1 MSCPRVPYA
10 GIAGRRWEQ
19 VSFSLVVAL
28 ATFGAVY
35 VFLIGDWFH
44 RAWAT
49 AIGAAV
55 LLVTGVIPPAALT
68 SSIDWNTLALLGG
81 MMVLVGL
88 LGEVGLFDQVALA
101 AARFARG
108 DPRRLVAAFGLA
120 SAVISTVIDNVT
132 TILLLGPAMMQSAE
146 ALGAD
151 PVDLLMVAAVASNL
165 GGLATLV
172 GDPPNILIGTAAP
185 LTFGQFL
192 RHLGPLAGV
201 LLAVLGGWLW
211 WRLPRGASAHGQ
223 AVVLPAHPPRPLTW
237 AAPGLVGILG
247 LTLLGLVFQRQLHL
261 AAGAVAAIGAGLG
274 VLWARPSPSRLVHSV
289 DWGTL
294 GFFAGI
300 FVMVG
305 GLERAGAIS
314 RFAHWLLT
322 TFGSQGIGLAVLWG
336 SALISAG
343 LDNVPLVAAMIPVV
357 RMINQLHPEYGV
369 GLWMALAAGAA
380 IGGNATVIGA
390 SANVVAQGVAYDHGH
405 PMDFM
410 RYFRFGG
417 PVALWTLLAATG
429 YLMLFH
435 GF

>member
-1 MSCPRVPYA
+1 M
-10 GIAGRRWEQ
+10 
-19 VSFSLVVAL
+19 SFSLAVAL
-28 ATFGAVY
+28 ATFCAVY
-35 VFLIGDWFH
+35 IFLIGDWFH

-55 LLVTGVIPPAALT
+55 LLLTGVIPLGALT
-68 SSIDWNTLALLGG
+68 ASIDWNTLALLGG

-88 LGEVGLFDQVALA
+88 LGEAGLFDQVASA
-101 AARFARG
+101 AVRFARG
-108 DPRRLVAAFGLA
+108 DARRLVAAFGLS

-146 ALGAD
+146 AVGAD
-151 PVDLLMVAAVASNL
+151 PVELLMVAAVASNL

-201 LLAVLGGWLW
+201 LLAVLAGWMW
-211 WRLPRGASAHGQ
+211 WRLPRGPWANGP
-223 AVVLPAHPPRPLTW
+223 VVALSGPPARPLAW

-247 LTLLGLVFQRQLHL
+247 LTLLGLVFQRQVHL
-261 AAGAVAAIGAGLG
+261 AAGAVAGIGAGLG
-274 VLWARPSPSRLVHSV
+274 VLWARPSLPRLVQSV

-314 RFAHWLLT
+314 RFAHWLLS
-322 TFGSQGIGLAVLWG
+322 TFGPEGIGLALLWG
-336 SALISAG
+336 SAMISAC

-369 GLWMALAAGAA
+369 GLWMAVAAGAA

-405 PMDFM
+405 SMDFM

-435 GF
+435 GL